1 MELRLGLVM
10 NCSSPTE
17 PLTSLRCRLRL
28 TLDSGDG
35 TEAEVEL
42 DLEEW
47 LRGPFDHEALA
58 HLPARVAA
66 ILDKQL
72 VPAFRRELRQW
83 ADERVP
89 ADTGTFEEEF
99 VRRCDHNDRVMSA
112 LEWIAPHIETDEER
126 GWKSRMVEI
135 FMCREENDRVR

>member
-1 MELRLGLVM
+1 M
-10 NCSSPTE
+10 NCPSPSE

-42 DLEEW
+42 DLEES
-47 LRGPFDHEALA
+47 LRGPFDHESMA
-58 HLPARVAA
+58 HLPARVTA

-83 ADERVP
+83 ADEKVP
-89 ADTGTFEEEF
+89 DHTGTFEEEF
-99 VRRCDHNDRVMSA
+99 VRRCDHNHRVMHA
-112 LEWIAPHIETDEER
+112 LEWIAPHVETDEER
-126 GWKSRMVEI
+126 GWRARMVEI
-135 FMCREENDRVR
+135 FMCQEENDQLR